1 MSVLLSNLMDQKCPV
16 LTYQIH
22 SISERGINLNFKEMN
37 YIITIAKYGN
47 ISKAAEHLF
56 VAQPSLSRCI
66 HRIENDLGAPL
77 FKRTSEGLKLTY
89 AGERFIQKA
98 EDILKT
104 YKSIEIEFS
113 RINDLKAGHLVIGTA
128 THLGSYV
135 LPTVL
140 SVFKKQFPNID
151 ISIVEG
157 VSTDIELDLL
167 KGNIDVAILHT
178 PVLSQGLTQVV
189 VVEEKFM
196 LAVPPDDPVN
206 SLAKLDPSV
215 NQTFLDLNHV
225 SDYPFILTH
234 SSQRTRQ
241 VTDRILIS
249 AGFTPNVAFITK
261 SIQTASRFVK
271 NNLGVSLIPQS
282 YCEFFRSEFAPNY
295 YYIDDRYD
303 PTWQLIVAHSEAI
316 PISRSVEEFIKI
328 AQSDLPKLFQFE

>member
-1 MSVLLSNLMDQKCPV
+1 
-16 LTYQIH
+16 
-22 SISERGINLNFKEMN
+22 LNFKELH
-37 YIITIAKYGN
+37 YIITVADYGN

-66 HRIENDLGAPL
+66 HRIENELGSPL
-77 FKRTSEGLKLTY
+77 FKRTSEGLKLTF
-89 AGERFIQKA
+89 AGERFIEKA
-98 EDILKT
+98 HEILKL
-104 YKSIEIEFS
+104 YKSIETEFS
-113 RINDLKAGHLVIGTA
+113 LINDMKAGHLVIGTA

-140 SVFKKQFPNID
+140 SAFKRQFPNIE

-157 VSTDIELDLL
+157 VSTDIEEDLL
-167 KGNIDVAILHT
+167 KGKIDVAILHT
-178 PVLSQGLTQVV
+178 PVLNQGLTQIVII
-189 VVEEKFM
+189 EEKFM

-206 SLAKLDPSV
+206 KYAVKSTADS
-215 NQTFLDLNHV
+215 QSYLDLHLLR
-225 SDYPFILTH
+225 DYPFILTH

-241 VTDRILIS
+241 VSDRILHS
-249 AGFTPNVAFITK
+249 AGFTPRVAFITK

-295 YYIDDRYD
+295 YLIDERHN

-328 AQSDLPKLFQFE
+328 AKSSLPKLYEF

>member
-1 MSVLLSNLMDQKCPV
+1 MLFEWGVK
-16 LTYQIH
+16 
-22 SISERGINLNFKEMN
+22 LNFKEMH
-37 YIITIAKYGN
+37 YIITVAKYGN

-66 HRIENDLGAPL
+66 HRIENELGAPL
-77 FKRTSEGLKLTY
+77 FKRTSEGLKLTF
-89 AGERFIQKA
+89 AGERFIDKA
-98 EDILKT
+98 EEILKT

-113 RINDLKAGHLVIGTA
+113 KINDMNAGHLVIGTA

-140 SVFKKQFPNID
+140 SAFRQRFPHID

-157 VSTDIELDLL
+157 VSTDIEEDLL

-178 PVLSQGLTQVV
+178 PVLNQGLTQIVI
-189 VVEEKFM
+189 VEEKFM

-206 SLAKLDPSV
+206 NLAQKNDT
-215 NQTFLDLNHV
+215 NNRTFMDLNHIRK
-225 SDYPFILTH
+225 YPFILTH

-241 VTDRILIS
+241 VTDRILLS
-249 AGFTPNVAFITK
+249 AGFSPDVAFVTK

-295 YYIDDRYD
+295 YFIDECHN
-303 PTWQLIVAHSEAI
+303 PTWQLIAAHSETI
-316 PISRSVEEFIKI
+316 PVSRSVEEFIKI
-328 AQSDLPKLFQFE
+328 AQSDLPKLFRLD